1 MLATATKI
9 KTVDSFV
16 IVWLSMLS
24 A

>member
-9 KTVDSFV
+9 KTVNSFV